1 MLRFL
6 FVLTSVF
13 IVGFLIVH
21 DTWMIT
27 ITAFGFE
34 VTTSLLVVVVAV
46 VALFYV
52 LHLLKKPFYWFRGCR
67 DWYARRKQTQ
77 KEAYLLL
84 ALKTALDH
92 DSTAVSQLLKQKN
105 TFFDKK
111 SDENYLI
118 EALFKPSAHA
128 FEQLLHREKTELAG
142 IKGLLSYA
150 QQNGDLA
157 EVERLL
163 QKAVQKHP
171 NEMWIEEALW
181 TVQTLQSDWAEALK
195 TLDTLKKNNLVDKEN
210 YTLRR
215 ALILLK
221 LGRFDEAYKLLPDHP
236 AVAVAYATSVP
247 KKARDILIKLW
258 AKEPCRDAYL
268 LFQKMIADE
277 TPAKQLKSVE
287 KLVHGNPNHRLSLLA
302 LAQTAANNEMWGVAK
317 DQLTAY
323 LAVYPLTASVAHLM
337 ADIER
342 KGWHH
347 AEGAREWEEKAATAP
362 QEAGWGCAVCGHQM
376 PEWDIL
382 CPHCN
387 AFGQI
392 KYKG

>member
-1 MLRFL
+1 M
-6 FVLTSVF
+6 
-13 IVGFLIVH
+13 
-21 DTWMIT
+21 
-27 ITAFGFE
+27 
-34 VTTSLLVVVVAV
+34 
-46 VALFYV
+46 
-52 LHLLKKPFYWFRGCR
+52 
-67 DWYARRKQTQ
+67 
-77 KEAYLLL
+77 
-84 ALKTALDH
+84 
-92 DSTAVSQLLKQKN
+92 
-105 TFFDKK
+105 
-111 SDENYLI
+111 
-118 EALFKPSAHA
+118 
-128 FEQLLHREKTELAG
+128 AG